1 MTVRLLT
8 TETRR
13 RLEEVIE
20 RLGKGEE
27 VSLKERI
34 QLKKYATHIPFIAGK
49 VTQALRKQESLNAD
63 GLI

>member
-1 MTVRLLT
+1 MRLLT

-13 RLEEVIE
+13 RLEALIDKIS
-20 RLGKGEE
+20 LGDS

-34 QLKKYATHIPFIAGK
+34 ELDKYSKFIPFVAGK
-49 VTQALRKQESLNAD
+49 VNQALRKRKTLEEE